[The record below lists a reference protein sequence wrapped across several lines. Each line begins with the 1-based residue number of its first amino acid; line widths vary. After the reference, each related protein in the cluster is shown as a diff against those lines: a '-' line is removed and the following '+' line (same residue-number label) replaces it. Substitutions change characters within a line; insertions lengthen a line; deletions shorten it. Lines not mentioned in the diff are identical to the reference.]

1 MFYSLITPCLPS
13 ELQQL
18 HALKENL
25 TLQTMQDF
33 EWLIACNQPI
43 DLSQPEWQAPFPI
56 HQITFTPATVGA
68 ARNQAI
74 QQATGDWLLF
84 IDSDDYLL
92 PNALADAAAIAAT
105 RSSDVL
111 LDLNQYPTYEPHDAF
126 VTSHAETGVADDMP
140 KWGGRKRLRPK
151 RHALN
156 LATNAVLPTDTP
168 VDPTVMTWLQHR
180 YLEHSGDNRW
190 AGLDRQLKVSGKIAN
205 RKLILAHQLKFNETN
220 DLYPDGPF
228 MLPLL
233 NVTTSTLR
241 LSQHTYIRV
250 KHNDPINHPSVH
262 QQDDPRRWA
271 KRIQDWQTALVT
283 LPNDSDG
290 FNAYATRDLHRL
302 HRYLYAAVATR
313 TGTVPAEQLP
323 ELLHTLQAFLNVIPA
338 SLIKQTL
345 HGQSRRIIL
354 AIRRDGRLPQRQVN
368 RIVWMREL
376 NRIIHRHGRGSA
388 KLAYRWWLTK
398 LPLKP
403 KTILYESFLGRNY
416 SDSPKA
422 IYEYMQR
429 TYPGQFHHVWVMNK
443 GVEPNPGKQPNTT
456 VVKRFGWRYM
466 YYLATSKFQV
476 INMRQPKWFIK
487 RPETKFL
494 STWHGTPLKH
504 LVFDMDNVASANPL
518 YKQIF
523 YHQSRQWDNLIA
535 ANQFSVDVFE
545 HAFMYPTD
553 RMLKSG
559 YPRNDLLNAPDK
571 DAKARAIKEKLGI
584 PLDKKIILYA
594 PTWRDDDYY
603 GVGDYK
609 FTLKLDIA
617 RLRRELGDDYVLVL
631 RTHYFI
637 TEHLDTTGFGDFVY
651 NESSYNDISELYLI
665 SDVLITDYS
674 SVFFD
679 YAILKRPILYFVY
692 DYEKY
697 GSVLRGFYLN
707 METDL
712 PGPLLKTNDDVL
724 AALHDLPA
732 LKREYADAYH
742 KFSERFNAW
751 EDGHASQR
759 VVDAFFGDALP
770 APTNKTK

>member
-1 MFYSLITPCLPS
+1 MFYSLITPCLPN
-13 ELQQL
+13 ELEQL
-18 HALKENL
+18 LVLKNNL
-25 TLQTMQDF
+25 TRQTMTDF

-43 DLSQPEWQAPFPI
+43 DLTQPKWQAPFPI
-56 HQITFTPATVGA
+56 RQITFTPATVGA
-68 ARNQAI
+68 ARNQAM
-74 QQATGDWLLF
+74 QAANGDWLVF
-84 IDSDDYLL
+84 VDSDDYLL
-92 PNALADAAAIAAT
+92 PNALADAAAIIST
-105 RSSDVL
+105 RSTDVL
-111 LDLNQYPTYEPHDAF
+111 YDLNQYPTYEPHSAF
-126 VTSHAETGVADDMP
+126 ATSHEADGTRDDLP
-140 KWGGRKRLRPK
+140 KWGGRKRNRPK
-151 RHALN
+151 RHTVNLPADAL
-156 LATNAVLPTDTP
+156 LPADLS
-168 VDPTVMTWLQHR
+168 VDPLVMNWLQHR
-180 YLEHSGDNRW
+180 YLEHTGEQRW
-190 AGLDRQLKVSGKIAN
+190 AGLNRQLKVAGKIVA
-205 RKLILAHQLKFNETN
+205 RQLVEAQALKFNEDN
-220 DLYPDGPF
+220 PLYPDAPF
-228 MLPLL
+228 MLPLIAA
-233 NVTTSTLR
+233 TTSTIR
-241 LSQHTYIRV
+241 LSQHTYVRV

-262 QQDDPRRWA
+262 QLDDPTRWT
-271 KRIQDWQTALVT
+271 KRVQDWQTALAT
-283 LPNDSDG
+283 QTPDSEG
-290 FNAYATRDLHRL
+290 FNKYAVRALHRL
-302 HRYLYAAVATR
+302 HRYLYAALATR
-313 TGTVPAEQLP
+313 TGTVAEEQRA
-323 ELLHTLQAFLNVIPA
+323 ELLPTLQRFLNDIPET
-338 SLIKQTL
+338 LIKETL
-345 HGQSRRIIL
+345 RGQSRRVL
-354 AIRRDGRLPQRQVN
+354 LTIRRNGSLPQRSVN
-368 RIVWMREL
+368 RIVRLREL
-376 NRIIHRHGRGSA
+376 NRVLHRRGRGIT
-388 KLAYRWWLTK
+388 KLAYNWWFTK
-398 LPLKP
+398 LPIKP
-403 KTILYESFLGRNY
+403 KTIFYESFLGRNY

-422 IYEYMQR
+422 IYEYLQR
-429 TYPGQFHHVWVMNK
+429 TYPGKFHHVWIMNK
-443 GVEPNPGKQPNTT
+443 GVEPNPGHNPNTT

-487 RPETKFL
+487 RPGTKFL

-518 YKQIF
+518 YKEIF

-559 YPRNDLLNAPDK
+559 YPRNDILNAPDK
-571 DAKARAIKEKLGI
+571 AERTRAIKEKLGI

-637 TEHLDTTGFGDFVY
+637 TEHLDTTDFGDFVY
-651 NESSYNDISELYLI
+651 NESSYSDISELYLI

-707 METDL
+707 MEKDL

-732 LKREYADAYH
+732 LNREYADAYR

-751 EDGHASQR
+751 EDGHASER
-759 VVDAFFGDALP
+759 VVNDFFGDALP
-770 APTNKTK
+770 APRTK